1 MCDFARL
8 LQNNGGMQRTRKWTV
23 ETTDRS
29 RGRFYQFIWPACGS
43 WLSTATRGTPKQL
56 RLSQGHGLAT
66 AANPPSSTQGLQASR
81 WFILVKEMWLLHQN
95 WDFVTVQRSVYFKEK
110 KRDLIS
116 LWLTLAKS
124 AMKNEIVFQIGF
136 IPLKFFNFPKD
147 FPKED

>member
-1 MCDFARL
+1 M
-8 LQNNGGMQRTRKWTV
+8 
-23 ETTDRS
+23 
-29 RGRFYQFIWPACGS
+29 
-43 WLSTATRGTPKQL
+43 
-56 RLSQGHGLAT
+56 
-66 AANPPSSTQGLQASR
+66 
-81 WFILVKEMWLLHQN
+81 
-95 WDFVTVQRSVYFKEK
+95 TVQRSVYFKEK